1 MLLTI
6 DVGNTTTG
14 VAIFNNGEIVFR
26 NKLATPGDEV
36 TEKFLKSLIKRKLI
50 GKDDGIIISSV
61 VPLVDNALEA
71 GIVELFGIKP
81 LFVDHRTETGL
92 KICIDRPEEL
102 GADLIAGAVGG
113 LHFFEPPLMV
123 IDSGTATT
131 YGIVNKDY
139 EYIGGA
145 ILPGVEI
152 SIRSL
157 SNNAAKLNRIHF
169 KKPASIVG
177 RNTEDCIRA
186 GIFYSNLG
194 GLDFMIKEYK
204 KALGK
209 KTKVIVTGG
218 LIRHFKDLI
227 EGIDL
232 YEPDLL
238 YYGLKKIFEM
248 QQ

>member
-1 MLLTI
+1 MLLTL

-14 VAIFNNGEIVFR
+14 AAIFNNGEIVFR
-26 NKLATPGDEV
+26 NKLATPVDEV
-36 TEKFLKSLIKRKLI
+36 SEKFLKSLIKRKLI
-50 GKDDGIIISSV
+50 GKDDGIIVSSV
-61 VPLVDNALEA
+61 VPLVDEPLKA
-71 GIVELFGIKP
+71 GIVDLLGIKP
-81 LFVDHRTETGL
+81 LFIDHHTKTGL
-92 KICIDRPEEL
+92 KINIDRPEEL

-113 LHFFEPPLMV
+113 LHFFEPPFMV
-123 IDSGTATT
+123 IDSGTAITF
-131 YGIVNKDY
+131 GIVNKDY

-157 SNNAAKLNRIHF
+157 SNNAAKLKRIHF
-169 KKPASIVG
+169 EKPASIIG
-177 RNTEDCIRA
+177 ANTEDCIRA
-186 GIFYSNLG
+186 GIFFCNLG

-209 KTKVIVTGG
+209 ETKVIVTGG
-218 LIRHFKDLI
+218 LIKHFKDLI

-232 YEPDLL
+232 YEPDLI

-248 QQ
+248 Q